1 MEIENREPVIGDSI
15 FKVKTTKQTN
25 KNIQEIQ
32 EKWLNKGENKNLLLA
47 FCLLICHLNF

>member
-1 MEIENREPVIGDSI
+1 MEIENREPVIGDCI

-47 FCLLICHLNF
+47 FAFYSVI